1 MCCSSHVLLCDTG
14 FCATSLE
21 TEAIKIQ
28 ILCAG
33 GHFMCGGWQGGGQKG
48 GNGSP
53 KPFLFLW
60 CHQPRNSLGFPHC
73 CQMLLCSLEKTR
85 MRPPCK
91 RSFLQTGAKVSDHIP
106 SLCPCCAPTK
116 PGSFPAGRGSSHC
129 LFPECFPQE
138 RALW

>member
-1 MCCSSHVLLCDTG
+1 
-14 FCATSLE
+14 
-21 TEAIKIQ
+21 
-28 ILCAG
+28 
-33 GHFMCGGWQGGGQKG
+33 MCGGWQGGGQKG

-106 SLCPCCAPTK
+106 SLCPVLCPY
-116 PGSFPAGRGSSHC
+116 
-129 LFPECFPQE
+129 
-138 RALW
+138 